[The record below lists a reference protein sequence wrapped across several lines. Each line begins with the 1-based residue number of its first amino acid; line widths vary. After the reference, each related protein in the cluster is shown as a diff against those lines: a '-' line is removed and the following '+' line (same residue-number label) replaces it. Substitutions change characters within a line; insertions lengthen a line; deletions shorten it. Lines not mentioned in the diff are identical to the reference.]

1 MLCSKDYFVGL
12 YFWLRWNLW
21 TLPQNQLCVGWQDF
35 LLVPYLVWFIYRK
48 EKHLQDILLCW
59 WIMFLSM
66 IHHAVVSL
74 KHLGSMFQIVQQTFY
89 FYSAINYW
97 RVKELIVNSSIRS
110 LFHGWFRYLPN
121 YCIFSFLFLECNTTV
136 WHRCAAQVI
145 LNIEADREAI
155 QRSECSGRK
164 FRYSGILEMS
174 PEPTIA
180 PLTVHLSRLCY

>member
-12 YFWLRWNLW
+12 YFWLWWNLW

-74 KHLGSMFQIVQQTFY
+74 KHLGSMFHIVQQTFY
-89 FYSAINYW
+89 IYSAINYW
-97 RVKELIVNSSIRS
+97 RVKELIVNFSIRS
-110 LFHGWFRYLPN
+110 LFHIFQ
-121 YCIFSFLFLECNTTV
+121 IIAFFSFSGVQHNSLTQMCSTGYFEY
-136 WHRCAAQVI
+136 
-145 LNIEADREAI
+145 
-155 QRSECSGRK
+155 RSGPRSDPK
-164 FRYSGILEMS
+164 IWM
-174 PEPTIA
+174 
-180 PLTVHLSRLCY
+180 